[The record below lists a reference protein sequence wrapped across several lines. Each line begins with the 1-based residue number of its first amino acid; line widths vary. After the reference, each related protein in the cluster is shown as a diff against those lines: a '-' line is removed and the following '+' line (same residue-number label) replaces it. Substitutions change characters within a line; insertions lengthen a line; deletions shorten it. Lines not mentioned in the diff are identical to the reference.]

1 MSNAKRIVK
10 NTVTLFLSEVFNRF
24 LSFLLVI
31 FIARYLGDVGLG
43 KYSFIFAFV
52 GLFVVIS
59 DFGVSILMVRD
70 VAKNKLQNEKYF
82 RNILTLKL
90 IFALITLAL
99 PFTIIQFLNRGKEI
113 EMSVLLASIATSLFY
128 LSQPSRNL
136 FTSFERQIYQAT
148 YLIIERLIA
157 FSLGI
162 LVLYLGYGLIAL
174 ISVFVLSNLVSL
186 IYAFAV
192 TSNKFTKIKLEFDF
206 SFIKKLLKKS
216 IVFWFS
222 LVFITIYF
230 RIDTVM
236 LSFMKGYEA
245 TGWYN
250 AAYKIIDALT
260 FIPFLVITAV
270 FPAMSRFHKESKDL
284 LKLLYEKSFYYLFII
299 ALPLSI
305 GTTILAKRIII
316 FVFKDEF
323 INSVVV
329 LQILIWALLFMFINY
344 IAGYLLNSIEKQKL
358 FTISVSITAVVN
370 IILNF
375 ILIPLYSYI
384 GASIATV
391 ISEILT
397 FAMLYYFTSKN
408 NYRLNFLKLIIKP
421 FFAAVIMSFFI
432 IYFSNLHILLLVPIS
447 IIIYFASLFIFKAL
461 TKEEVDLIRSLFTKS

>member
-1 MSNAKRIVK
+1 MSNAKIIVK
-10 NTVTLFLSEVFNRF
+10 NTAILFMSEVFNRF

-31 FIARYLGDVGLG
+31 FIARYLGNVGLG
-43 KYSFIFAFV
+43 KYSFVFAFV
-52 GLFVVIS
+52 GLFAIIS

-70 VAKNKLQNEKYF
+70 VAKHKLQNEKYF

-99 PFTIIQFLNRGKEI
+99 PFLIIQFLNRGKEI
-113 EMSVLLASIATSLFY
+113 EISVLLASIATSLFY

-136 FTSFERQIYQAT
+136 FTAFEQQSYQAI
-148 YLIIERLIA
+148 YLVTERLIA

-174 ISVFVLSNLVSL
+174 ISVLVLSNLVSS

-250 AAYKIIDALT
+250 AAYKVIDALT
-260 FIPFLVITAV
+260 FIPFLVITTV

-299 ALPLSI
+299 ALPLAV

-316 FVFKDEF
+316 FIFKGEF
-323 INSVVV
+323 INSVAA

-358 FTISVSITAVVN
+358 FTISVGITAVVN

-397 FAMLYYFTSKN
+397 FTMLYYFTSQN

-421 FFAAVIMSFFI
+421 FFAVVIMSFFI
-432 IYFSNLHILLLVPIS
+432 IYFNNLHILLLVPLS
-447 IIIYFASLFIFKAL
+447 IIIYFTLLFIFKAL
-461 TKEEVDLIRSLFTKS
+461 TKEEIDLIISLITKS